1 MSRSTLRSRAG
12 LLLLIALALAFA
24 TFSTSQCNKQ
34 CPPEP
39 ASEESAA
46 PMKQTEHEPTKN
58 EQSKHKHTNKLA
70 DSTSPY
76 LLQHAHNP
84 VDWYPWGKEAHEK
97 AKKED
102 KPIFLSIGYSSC
114 HWCHVMER
122 ESFENEEI
130 AKIMN
135 EHFVSIK
142 VDREE
147 RPDVDEIYMKAVQM
161 MTGSGGWPM
170 SVFLT
175 PDLKP
180 FLGGTYFPPEDKFG
194 RPGFP
199 RVLRHAAQLYKE
211 RREDVGDLG
220 DRMVAAMKEMNA
232 AQQQAGAIP
241 KDPLSAAARQY
252 ASAFDADWGG
262 FGRVPK
268 FPPTGA
274 IALLLRHYHRTGD
287 KDALKM
293 ATVSLDR
300 MATGGMHDQLGG
312 GFHRYSTDRR
322 WLVPHFEKMLYDN
335 ALLAIVYLDAYRV
348 TRKPLYARAARGIL
362 DYVIRDMTDA
372 GGAFHSAEDAD
383 SEGVEGK
390 FYVWTPAEIEQILGK
405 EDADAFNEYYDVT
418 AGGNFEHKNIL
429 NVPKPDEKLAAR
441 LDKMKPKLLAARAK
455 RIRPGKDDKIL
466 TDWNGLMISAM
477 ARGHQVLG
485 DERYAR
491 AAERAAEFVLTTM
504 RPKGGLL
511 HTYRAGRAHIDAF
524 VDDYAFMLQATI
536 DLYETTFDTKWI
548 GRANSIAQ
556 EMTEKLWDEN
566 GGGFYTTRP
575 GKTDLL
581 VRGKDA
587 HDSALPAGNAIAA
600 YALMRLAR
608 LTDSKRLFARAEK
621 TLKLFSPRAGQAPTA
636 FARLMCAVDFYHGPS
651 REIVIAGDSDADAAK
666 KLIGTVRQRYLPNTI
681 VTLIDPGSAN
691 AAAAAK
697 ALPLLDSR
705 PLVGG
710 KAAAY
715 VCENYACK
723 MPVTSPDKLTKLLET
738 KVQKK

>member
-1 MSRSTLRSRAG
+1 MPQSRLRNRAG
-12 LLLLIALALAFA
+12 LLIVLALAFA
-24 TFSTSQCNKQ
+24 TFATSRCGKQ
-34 CPPEP
+34 CQPEP
-39 ASEESAA
+39 LPEKSAA
-46 PMKQTEHEPTKN
+46 PMKQTMHEQT
-58 EQSKHKHTNKLA
+58 KHKHTNKLA
-70 DSTSPY
+70 NSTSPY

-97 AKKED
+97 AKKEN
-102 KPIFLSIGYSSC
+102 KPIFLSVGYSSC

-147 RPDVDEIYMKAVQM
+147 RPDIDEIYMKAVQM

-175 PDLKP
+175 PDRKP
-180 FLGGTYFPPEDKFG
+180 YFGGTYFPPEDKFG
-194 RPGFP
+194 RPGFR
-199 RVLRHAAQLYKE
+199 RVLLHAAQLYKE
-211 RREDVGDLG
+211 RRKDVRDLG
-220 DRMVAAMKEMNA
+220 DRMVVAMNQMNA
-232 AQQQAGAIP
+232 AQQGTGAIP
-241 KDPLSAAARQY
+241 QAPLRSGADQY
-252 ASAFDADWGG
+252 ARAFDAAWGG
-262 FGRVPK
+262 FGPPPK

-287 KDALKM
+287 KHALEM
-293 ATVSLDR
+293 ATVTLDR

-335 ALLAIVYLDAYRV
+335 ALLAIVYLDAYRA
-348 TRKPLYARAARGIL
+348 TRKPLHARTARGIL
-362 DYVIRDMTDA
+362 DYVIREMTDDA
-372 GGAFHSAEDAD
+372 GAFHSAQDAD

-390 FYVWTPAEIEQILGK
+390 YYVWTPAEIEQALGK
-405 EDADAFNEYYDVT
+405 RDADAFNKYYDVT
-418 AGGNFEHKNIL
+418 ASGNFEHKSIL
-429 NVPKPDEKLAAR
+429 NVPKLDEKLAGR
-441 LDKMKPKLLAARAK
+441 LEKMKPKLLAVRAR
-455 RIRPGKDDKIL
+455 RIPPGKDDKIL

-477 ARGHQVLG
+477 SRGYQVLG
-485 DERYAR
+485 DERYIR
-491 AAERAAEFVLTTM
+491 SAERAAEFILTTM

-511 HTYRAGRAHIDAF
+511 HTYRAGRAHVDAF
-524 VDDYAFMLQATI
+524 LDDYAFTLQATI

-548 GRANSIAQ
+548 KHANSIAQ
-556 EMTEKLWDEN
+556 EMTEKLWDEKS
-566 GGGFYTTRP
+566 GGFYTTRP

-600 YALMRLAR
+600 HALLRLAR
-608 LTDSKRLFARAEK
+608 LTDNKDLYARAEK
-621 TLKLFSPRAGQAPTA
+621 ALKLFSPQASHAPAA
-636 FARLMCAVDFYHGPS
+636 FARLLCAVDFYHGPS
-651 REIVIAGDSDADAAK
+651 REIVVAGDPGGDAAK
-666 KLIGTVRQRYLPNTI
+666 KLMSIVRQRYLPNT
-681 VTLIDPGSAN
+681 VVALVDPGSAN
-691 AAAAAK
+691 AAAAVK

-710 KAAAY
+710 KAAVY

-723 MPVTSPDKLTKLLET
+723 MPVTSPDELTELLET
-738 KVQKK
+738 KLKNE